1 MRCSFLPKVAPF
13 PLLHLAGNC
22 VDDACSTLDRERERE
37 RAKAGSREENL
48 ICRIPALASA
58 CLNPDL
64 ITMSSTQPPSSS
76 SFGDDDQHLRNLQRE
91 YVDLLDDASG
101 GGEGVFTRKVQEMV
115 DGERDRIV
123 LSINEVR
130 RRSPERATALLKDV
144 FTEMVAFRRALR

>member
-1 MRCSFLPKVAPF
+1 MFLPAQSCALSPPPF
-13 PLLHLAGNC
+13 GGKPSPPL
-22 VDDACSTLDRERERE
+22 VQRWTERERE
-37 RAKAGSREENL
+37 KGLKQTTREENL
-48 ICRIPALASA
+48 ICRIPTLASA